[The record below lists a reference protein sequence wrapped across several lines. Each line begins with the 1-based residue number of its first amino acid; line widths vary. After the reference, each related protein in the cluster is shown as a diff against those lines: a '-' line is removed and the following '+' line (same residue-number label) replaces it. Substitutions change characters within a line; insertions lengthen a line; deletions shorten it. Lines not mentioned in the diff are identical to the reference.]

1 MRANGQYPLTPPEGS
16 WRKMKIISFNPNGKI
31 TNLKRFTV
39 MKTVKKQQRDKESK
53 RKLNK
58 QS

>member
-16 WRKMKIISFNPNGKI
+16 WRKMKIISFFPNGKI
-31 TNLKRFTV
+31 INLKRFTV